1 MPPVN
6 RRLASLLAIAGILV
20 VPASAAAAPKPAPV
34 PDATVQIEAGG
45 LHGGRAQ
52 IYDTVPV
59 RGTLSPYVPGQKVE
73 VTFYLDGHRLVS
85 RKVAVSKGS
94 GEEGTFET
102 SLVVKED
109 GKYAVAAK

>member
-1 MPPVN
+1 MKSSGV
-6 RRLASLLAIAGILV
+6 S
-20 VPASAAAAPKPAPV
+20 
-34 PDATVQIEAGG
+34 TVKIEVGH

-59 RGTLSPYVPGQKVE
+59 QGTLSPYVPGQKVE

-94 GEEGTFET
+94 GGTGSF
-102 SLVVKED
+102 
-109 GKYAVAAK
+109 